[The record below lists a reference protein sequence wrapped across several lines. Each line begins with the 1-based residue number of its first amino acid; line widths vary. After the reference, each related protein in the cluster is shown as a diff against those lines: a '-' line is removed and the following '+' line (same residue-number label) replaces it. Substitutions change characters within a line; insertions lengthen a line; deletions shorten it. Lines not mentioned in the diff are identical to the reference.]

1 MSLKCLPVGQ
11 SNPIQTNPYLC
22 QNASAINRGTK
33 WLSLVVIGRRQE
45 SEIRRPH
52 RTSILTMAHYHR
64 RITRMARRT
73 QRSEERSAHGA
84 QIAIVSSN
92 KRNHKKQ
99 WHFPIHTHTYIHVHV
114 HVLIQVHESI
124 ASGPRPLLVFRILAG
139 SHCQSMFNQLLH
151 FWQLPLGEVE

>member
-1 MSLKCLPVGQ
+1 MRQQ
-11 SNPIQTNPYLC
+11 STGEPSGC
-22 QNASAINRGTK
+22 HWSSSAGVRNQK
-33 WLSLVVIGRRQE
+33 

-73 QRSEERSAHGA
+73 QKSEERTAHGA

-99 WHFPIHTHTYIHVHV
+99 WHFPIHTHTYIHVR
-114 HVLIQVHESI
+114 VLIQVHESI